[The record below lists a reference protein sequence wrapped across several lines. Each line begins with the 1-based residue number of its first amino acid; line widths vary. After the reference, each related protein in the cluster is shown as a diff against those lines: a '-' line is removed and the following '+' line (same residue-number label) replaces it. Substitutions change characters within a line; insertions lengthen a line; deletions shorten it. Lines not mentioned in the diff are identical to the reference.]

1 MGWWLVAML
10 SWLAGVGLQVS
21 QAQVAPTWAA
31 GLVGVLSVL
40 GLIASILFRHLY
52 WARLGVLTLLS
63 LAWASTSWRAAQEL
77 DEHVPMDVAAHA
89 VPARIQVDG
98 LVQEMPGT
106 WSFEARVQ
114 SYRDVDGRWRRPD
127 QMSSGHWP
135 ERVLVRLNVGNG
147 RSGTGRDNAIRPE
160 PGQQWEVPLKIHEP
174 DGLSNPG
181 GYDTELGYWER
192 GVRAIGQARM
202 QQAVMRS
209 ASPEWFWQGRVD
221 RLRASIRSR
230 IAAQVP
236 QARWA
241 GVLSG
246 LAVGDQSAIERQDWD
261 VFRQTGVSHLVSI
274 SGGHV
279 AMFGWLAAW
288 LIKPLWLRSGRLA
301 WRVPSPH
308 AARMGAVVAAWLYAL
323 LAGWGVPA
331 QRTVLMMAVFA
342 LLRLSGRRW
351 PWPLVW
357 LLAAVVVTIWDPW
370 SCMQAGFWLSFVAVG
385 ILMSSGMEGSI
396 RASVQP
402 SWLQRLRHA
411 AGELWGTQWRV
422 TLGLAPLSLVFF
434 QQTSLIG
441 LLANLLAIPV
451 FSFVITPLALLGAVW
466 SPLWSVGASVV
477 DVSMRV
483 LSWLAQTPA
492 AMAQSTMLPLWASVM
507 VIAAGAAMIWPMR
520 WAWRAILLP
529 FLLPLVYLPSA
540 WQTWPRPVP
549 GQFTVLAADVG
560 QGSALVVRTA
570 GHVLLFDTGPKI
582 GLSNDA
588 GARVVVPLLRAL
600 GLSHLD
606 AMMVSHADTDHI
618 GGAASIY
625 QAIDVKQLWS
635 PLPPEHPLRLTPS
648 ASGQIPEHHD
658 CVAGQSWVWDGVLF
672 KLLRPSAAD
681 LAQRERMADN
691 ALSCVLQ
698 VTALAG
704 SPSQHAHSGTG
715 RVALLTGD
723 AEAEQEAA
731 MVAELG
737 HELRADLLVVP
748 HHGSKTSS
756 TQAFLEVVQPAESV
770 IQVGRRNRYGHPAPI
785 VLARYQAMGLPFVTT
800 PDCGAFSWRSDAVES
815 TGECWRQRHRHYWQ
829 PHSVTKTAAAET
841 DTESEP
847 RSQ

>member
-10 SWLAGVGLQVS
+10 SWLAGVGLQVG
-21 QAQVAPTWAA
+21 QAQVAPLWAA
-31 GLVGVLSVL
+31 GVVGGLSLL
-40 GLIASILFRHLY
+40 GLVMAILCRHHH
-52 WARLGVLTLLS
+52 WARLGVFTVLG

-77 DEHVPMDVAAHA
+77 NEHVPLEVAAHA
-89 VPARIQVDG
+89 VPTRIQVDG
-98 LVQEMPGT
+98 LVQEIPGS

-114 SYRDVDGRWRRPD
+114 SYRDGDGRWHRPD

-135 ERVLVRLNVGNG
+135 ERVLIRLN
-147 RSGTGRDNAIRPE
+147 SGKGLGGKGGAATVRPE
-160 PGQQWEVPLKIHEP
+160 PGQQWELPLKLHEP

-192 GVRAIGQARM
+192 GVRAIGQARV

-221 RLRASIRSR
+221 QLRASIRSR
-230 IAAQVP
+230 IAAEVQ

-301 WRVPSPH
+301 WRVPSPD
-308 AARMGAVVAAWLYAL
+308 AARIGAVVAAWLYAL

-331 QRTVLMMAVFA
+331 QRTVLMMAVFT

-385 ILMSSGMEGSI
+385 ILMSSGVEGS
-396 RASVQP
+396 RPSPVQR
-402 SWLQRLRHA
+402 SWLSRLRDA
-411 AGELWGTQWRV
+411 LDELWGTQWRV
-422 TLGLAPLSLVFF
+422 SLGLAPLSLVFF
-434 QQTSLIG
+434 QQTSVIG

-466 SPLWSVGASVV
+466 APLWSLGAHVV
-477 DVSMRV
+477 DGSIQV
-483 LSWLAQTPA
+483 LSWLAQMPA

-520 WAWRAILLP
+520 WAWRAMLLS

-540 WQTWPRPVP
+540 WQTWPAPAP

-570 GHVLLFDTGPKI
+570 GHALLFDTGPKI
-582 GLSNDA
+582 GVSNDA

-600 GLSHLD
+600 GLSRLD
-606 AMMVSHADTDHI
+606 AVMVSHADTDHI
-618 GGAASIY
+618 GGAMSVY
-625 QAIDVKQLWS
+625 QAIAVNQLWS
-635 PLPPEHPLRLTPS
+635 PLPPEHPLRQTPS
-648 ASGQIPEHHD
+648 ANGQVPTHHD

-672 KLLRPSAAD
+672 KLLRPSASD

-698 VTALAG
+698 ITALGATTAKD
-704 SPSQHAHSGTG
+704 SQPKRRG

-731 MVAELG
+731 MVTELG
-737 HELRADLLVVP
+737 DELRADLLVVP

-756 TQAFLEVVQPAESV
+756 TQAFLGAVRPQQSV
-770 IQVGRRNRYGHPAPI
+770 IQVGRRNRYGHPAPS
-785 VLARYQAMGLPFVTT
+785 VLARYQTMGLPFVTT
-800 PDCGAFSWRSDAVES
+800 PDCGAFSWRSDVADSV
-815 TGECWRQRHRHYWQ
+815 GECWRQLHRHYWQ
-829 PHSVTKTAAAET
+829 PRTAATVA
-841 DTESEP
+841 DIESEA

>member
-10 SWLAGVGLQVS
+10 SWLAGVGLQVG
-21 QAQVAPTWAA
+21 QAQVAPLWAICA
-31 GLVGVLSVL
+31 VSVLSL
-40 GLIASILFRHLY
+40 LILVSTIICRHHY
-52 WARLGVLTLLS
+52 WARLGVFTLIG
-63 LAWASTSWRAAQEL
+63 LAWASTSWRAAGRL
-77 DEHVPMDVAAHA
+77 DEHVSVDTASQA
-89 VPARIQVDG
+89 VQARVQIDG
-98 LVQEMPGT
+98 LVQEMLGSV
-106 WSFEARVQ
+106 SFEAQVQ
-114 SYRDVDGRWRRPD
+114 SYREADGRWHRPD

-135 ERVLVRLNVGNG
+135 ERVLIRLN
-147 RSGTGRDNAIRPE
+147 SGKGRDTAVHPE
-160 PGQQWEVPLKIHEP
+160 PGQQWEMPLRMHEP

-192 GVRAIGQARM
+192 GVRAVGQARA

-221 RLRASIRSR
+221 QLRTRIRTR
-230 IAAQVP
+230 IAAEVP
-236 QARWA
+236 QPRWA

-246 LAVGDQSAIERQDWD
+246 LAVGDQSAIERPDWD

-301 WRVPSPH
+301 WRVPSPD
-308 AARMGAVVAAWLYAL
+308 AARIGAVIAAWLYAL

-331 QRTVLMMAVFA
+331 QRTVLMMAVFT

-385 ILMSSGMEGSI
+385 ILMSSGIEKPGGS
-396 RASVQP
+396 ASQR
-402 SWLQRLRHA
+402 SWLQRLRDA
-411 AGELWGTQWRV
+411 LGELWGTQWRV
-422 TLGLAPLSLVFF
+422 SVGLAPLSLVFF

-451 FSFVITPLALLGAVW
+451 FSFVITPLALLGSVW
-466 SPLWSVGASVV
+466 SPLWRLGAHVV
-477 DVSMRV
+477 DRSMQV
-483 LSWLAQTPA
+483 LSWLAQMPA

-520 WAWRAILLP
+520 WAWRAMLLP

-540 WQTWPRPVP
+540 WQTWPAPAP

-570 GHVLLFDTGPKI
+570 GHALLFDTGPKI
-582 GLSNDA
+582 GVSNDA

-600 GLSHLD
+600 GLSRLD
-606 AMMVSHADTDHI
+606 AVMVSHADTDHI
-618 GGAASIY
+618 GGAVSVY
-625 QAIDVKQLWS
+625 QAIEVNQLWS
-635 PLPPEHPLRLTPS
+635 PLPPEHPLRQTPS
-648 ASGQIPEHHD
+648 ANGHIPEHHD

-681 LAQRERMADN
+681 LAQRTRMADN

-698 VTALAG
+698 ITSL
-704 SPSQHAHSGTG
+704 GTTRSHG
-715 RVALLTGD
+715 DAQQKARVALLTGD
-723 AEAEQEAA
+723 VEAEQEAA
-731 MVAELG
+731 LVAELG
-737 HELRADLLVVP
+737 HDLRADLLVVP

-756 TQAFLEVVQPAESV
+756 TQDFLDAVRPKQSV
-770 IQVGRRNRYGHPAPI
+770 IQVGRRNRYGHPAPS
-785 VLARYQAMGLPFVTT
+785 VLARYRSMSLPWVST
-800 PDCGAFSWRSDAVES
+800 PDCGAFSWRSDAAES
-815 TGECWRQRHRHYWQ
+815 AGACWRQLHRHYWQ
-829 PHSVTKTAAAET
+829 PHAAAVVAATAA
-841 DTESEP
+841 DVDSEA